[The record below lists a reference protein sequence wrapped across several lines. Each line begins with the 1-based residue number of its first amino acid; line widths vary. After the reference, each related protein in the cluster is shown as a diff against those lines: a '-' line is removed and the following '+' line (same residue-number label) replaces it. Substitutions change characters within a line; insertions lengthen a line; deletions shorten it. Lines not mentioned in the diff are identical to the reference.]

1 MRGISVSGFA
11 FHWRLHL
18 LPVLVWLGAVACVIG
33 LFSRRAQRFE
43 VLGIAQGQLHQV
55 AATCPSRL
63 KSVSVQL
70 FDQVTKGQTL
80 AVVNTIIENQ
90 YPRSALQA
98 QLETTLAEIERLM
111 AQLVPTE
118 QNILAQNAD
127 RENTRI
133 SDARNFSADV
143 EKAKLDALRLKVVI
157 ETDKIALEDLAV
169 DVKITEELVEKQAV
183 APYELQKVKAQH
195 DTLAKK
201 IEENE
206 RLLEQAEAA
215 LKQAAQREREYTQQ
229 QPHQLSQDA
238 ALDVI
243 RKAIKVEEKRMNEL
257 LVELESL
264 NARETLEL
272 KAPFD
277 GVVSQ
282 IMRRPTEVILA
293 GEPILTVTEANV
305 TDIIAYA
312 AEEQISGIQEGAAVE
327 LIKHI
332 EPAEVQIER
341 SVVTFVGPA
350 VEQMPAR
357 LWRNPNVPQW
367 GRPFLVKAPTQMKV
381 IIGEAVGI
389 RRVSGPEI

>member
-1 MRGISVSGFA
+1 MRRISFPGFA

-18 LPVLVWLGAVACVIG
+18 LPVLVWLVAVACVVG

-55 AATCPSRL
+55 AATCPARL
-63 KSVSVQL
+63 KSISVEL

-80 AVVNTIIENQ
+80 AVVNTVLENESL
-90 YPRSALQA
+90 RSALQA

-118 QNILAQNAD
+118 QSILAQNAD
-127 RENTRI
+127 RQSTRI
-133 SDARNFSADV
+133 SSARNFSADV
-143 EKAKLDALRLKVVI
+143 ENAELDALRLRVVI

-169 DVKITEELVEKQAV
+169 DVKITQELVEKQAV

-195 DTLAKK
+195 DALAKK
-201 IEENE
+201 IEENKH
-206 RLLEQAEAA
+206 LLEQAEVA
-215 LKQAAQREREYTQQ
+215 LEQAAQREREYAQQ
-229 QPHQLSQDA
+229 QPHQLSRDA

-277 GVVSQ
+277 GIVSQ
-282 IMRRPTEVILA
+282 ILRRPTEAILA
-293 GEPILTVTEANV
+293 GEPILTVTQTAVAN
-305 TDIIAYA
+305 IIAYA
-312 AEEQISGIQEGAAVE
+312 AEEQISRIQEGAVVE
-327 LIKHI
+327 LIKYV
-332 EPAEVQIER
+332 EPAQAQIER

-367 GRPFLVKAPTQMKV
+367 GRPFMVKAPTQMDV
-381 IIGEAVGI
+381 IVGEAVGI

>member
-1 MRGISVSGFA
+1 MRGISFSGFA

-55 AATCPSRL
+55 AATCPARL

-70 FDQVTKGQTL
+70 FDRVTKGQTL
-80 AVVNTIIENQ
+80 AVVNTVLEDQ

-143 EKAKLDALRLKVVI
+143 ENAKLDALRLKVVI

-169 DVKITEELVEKQAV
+169 DVKITEDLLGKQAV

-215 LKQAAQREREYTQQ
+215 LKQATQREREYAQQ
-229 QPHQLSQDA
+229 QPQQLSQDA

-293 GEPILTVTEANV
+293 GEPILTVTETNV

-312 AEEQISGIQEGAAVE
+312 AEGQISGIQEGAAVE
-327 LIKHI
+327 LIKHV

-341 SVVTFVGPA
+341 SVVTFVGPS

-367 GRPFLVKAPTQMKV
+367 GRPFLVKAPAQMKV
-381 IIGEAVGI
+381 VIGEAVGI
-389 RRVSGPEI
+389 RRVSGPQI

>member
-1 MRGISVSGFA
+1 
-11 FHWRLHL
+11 
-18 LPVLVWLGAVACVIG
+18 
-33 LFSRRAQRFE
+33 
-43 VLGIAQGQLHQV
+43 
-55 AATCPSRL
+55 
-63 KSVSVQL
+63 
-70 FDQVTKGQTL
+70 
-80 AVVNTIIENQ
+80 
-90 YPRSALQA
+90 
-98 QLETTLAEIERLM
+98 
-111 AQLVPTE
+111 
-118 QNILAQNAD
+118 
-127 RENTRI
+127 
-133 SDARNFSADV
+133 
-143 EKAKLDALRLKVVI
+143 VI
-157 ETDKIALEDLAV
+157 ETDKIALEDLGW
-169 DVKITEELVEKQAV
+169 DVKITEELLEKQAV

-195 DTLAKK
+195 DALAKR

-206 RLLEQAEAA
+206 RLFEQAEAA
-215 LKQAAQREREYTQQ
+215 LKQAAQREREYAQQ

-238 ALDVI
+238 ALDVV
-243 RKAIKVEEKRMNEL
+243 RKATRVQEKRMNEL

-264 NARETLEL
+264 DARETLEL

-277 GVVSQ
+277 GIVSQ

-350 VEQMPAR
+350 VEQMPVR
-357 LWRNPNVPQW
+357 LWRNPNIPQW

-381 IIGEAVGI
+381 IIGETVGI
-389 RRVSGPEI
+389 RRLSSPEI

>member
-1 MRGISVSGFA
+1 MRRISFPGFA

-18 LPVLVWLGAVACVIG
+18 LPVLVWLVAVACVVG

-55 AATCPSRL
+55 AATCPGRI

-70 FDQVTKGQTL
+70 FDQVTKGETL
-80 AVVNTIIENQ
+80 AVVNTVLENESL
-90 YPRSALQA
+90 RTALQA

-118 QNILAQNAD
+118 QNIMAQNAD
-127 RENTRI
+127 RQNTRI
-133 SDARNFSADV
+133 SGARNFSADV
-143 EKAKLDALRLKVVI
+143 ENAELDALRLRVVI

-169 DVKITEELVEKQAV
+169 DVKIAQELVEKQAV

-195 DTLAKK
+195 DALAKK

-206 RLLEQAEAA
+206 RLLEQAEVA
-215 LKQAAQREREYTQQ
+215 LEQASQREREYAQQ

-282 IMRRPTEVILA
+282 ILRRPTEAILA
-293 GEPILTVTEANV
+293 GEPILIITQTAVAN
-305 TDIIAYA
+305 IIAYA
-312 AEEQISGIQEGAAVE
+312 AEEQISRIQEGAVVE
-327 LIKHI
+327 LIKYI
-332 EPAEVQIER
+332 EPAHAQIER

-350 VEQMPAR
+350 VEQLPAR

-367 GRPFLVKAPTQMKV
+367 GRPFLVKAPTQMDV
-381 IIGEAVGI
+381 IVGEAVGI
-389 RRVSGPEI
+389 RRASGPQI